1 MPQGE
6 GTYGDQVGRPSKK
19 KESGFKMRSGNTT
32 AFKMMGSSPNK
43 QSKDW
48 FNVKGYLKGE
58 QGLIPDFEGKPTVET
73 LSNISKGIQGANKKM
88 KKGLLNTF
96 REKKDSI
103 LDRRSK
109 KKNLPNERN
118 TLPPSPP
125 TPPPVDPRDI
135 TNEPNVLKEGM
146 RPYRRLK
153 KLVPEKPIR
162 VEDKPVAKTPTESTK
177 PHTVPTESEA
187 KMAALNK
194 RLQEIMNNPTTR
206 KKPPKVKKSKTL
218 NEKLQEKKDRQ
229 KVFKKL

>member
-32 AFKMMGSSPNK
+32 AFKMMGSSPNKQSKDFGLMNK

-88 KKGLLNTF
+88 KKGLLNTL
-96 REKKDSI
+96 

-109 KKNLPNERN
+109 KRMLKEVKKNLRNERN
-118 TLPPSPP
+118 MPPPSPP
-125 TPPPVDPRDI
+125 TPPPVDPRDR
-135 TNEPNVLKEGM
+135 TNEPNVLKEDM
-146 RPYRRLK
+146 RPYK
-153 KLVPEKPIR
+153 KL
-162 VEDKPVAKTPTESTK
+162 PTKSTK
-177 PHTVPTESEA
+177 PHTVPTKEEA
-187 KMAALNK
+187 ENKAKKAILNK
-194 RLQEIMNNPTTR
+194 RLQDITNNPTTR